1 MSFLDQADPQ
11 VAQIIRSERTR
22 QCDTLEMIASEN
34 HASPAVLE
42 AMGSVMT
49 DKYAEGYPG
58 RRYYCGNENM
68 DAAEQLAIDRAKELF
83 ACEHANVQPHSGTN
97 ANIACYIAALSPGD
111 KIMGMDLSH
120 GGHLSH
126 GLHINI
132 SGKLY
137 EIVSYGVEDET
148 ETLDMDHVRQIA
160 LKEQPKMIIAGAS
173 AYARTIDFEAFG
185 KIADE
190 VGALL
195 LSDIA
200 HIAGLVVAGLHPT
213 PVPHSALVT
222 TTTHKTLRG
231 PRGGVVLCRE
241 QWAKKINSAVF
252 PGIQGG
258 PIMQNIAA
266 KAVAFRE
273 CLQPEFTEYCKQI
286 IANAKALATAL
297 MQRGWRLVSG
307 GTDNHLMLVDLRS
320 RLPETTGRDAAVRLA
335 SAGIIANWNT
345 IPNDPR
351 PPLKA
356 SGIRLGTPALT
367 TRGMGATEMEAIA
380 GWIDQVLAAEDDSPV
395 ISEVRAQVSDLCK
408 AFPVPWALEEQV
420 DA

>member
-1 MSFLDQADPQ
+1 MSRIEDVDPQ
-11 VAQIIRSERTR
+11 VAGIIANERTR
-22 QCDTLEMIASEN
+22 QRNTIELIASEN

-68 DAAEQLAIDRAKELF
+68 DAVEQLAIDRAKELF
-83 ACEHANVQPHSGTN
+83 GCEHANVQPHSGTS
-97 ANIACYIAALSPGD
+97 ANIACYMAALNPGD
-111 KIMGMDLSH
+111 KIMGMALAH

-126 GLHINI
+126 GLSINF

-137 EIVSYGVEDET
+137 EVVSYGVEDDT
-148 ETLDMDHVRQIA
+148 ETLDMNHVRDAA
-160 LKEQPKMIIAGAS
+160 LKERPKMIIAGAS
-173 AYARTIDFEAFG
+173 AYSRTIDFEAFG

-190 VGALL
+190 VGAVL
-195 LSDIA
+195 LSDMA
-200 HIAGLVVAGLHPT
+200 HIAGLVAAGMHPS

-241 QWAKKINSAVF
+241 DWAKKINSAVF

-266 KAVAFRE
+266 KAVAFKQ
-273 CLQPEFTEYCKQI
+273 CMTDEFRKYAADVI
-286 IANAKALATAL
+286 VNAKALADAL
-297 MQRGWRLVSG
+297 AGLGWRIVSG

-320 RLPETTGRDAAVRLA
+320 RMPDTTGRDAAMRLA
-335 SAGIIANWNT
+335 TAGIIANWNT

-367 TRGMGATEMEAIA
+367 TRGMGVEQMKRVAA
-380 GWIDQVLAAEDDSPV
+380 WIDEVLRAEDDSPV
-395 ISEVRAQVSDLCK
+395 IARTRSAVGELCK
-408 AFPVPWALEEQV
+408 SFPVPW
-420 DA
+420 D

>member
-1 MSFLDQADPQ
+1 MSFLDAADPE
-11 VAQIIRSERTR
+11 VGRIIKTERDR
-22 QCDTLEMIASEN
+22 QGNTLEMIASEN

-42 AMGSVMT
+42 AMGSVLT

-68 DAAEQLAIDRAKELF
+68 DAVEQLAIDRAKELF

-97 ANIACYIAALSPGD
+97 ANIACYMAALDPGD
-111 KIMGMDLSH
+111 KVMGMHLAH

-137 EIVSYGVEDET
+137 EIVNYGVEDDS
-148 ETLDMDHVRQIA
+148 ETLDMDHVRDIA
-160 LKEQPKMIIAGAS
+160 LAEKPKMIIAGAS
-173 AYARTIDFEAFG
+173 AYSRIIDFEAFG
-185 KIADE
+185 RIADE
-190 VGALL
+190 VGAVL

-200 HIAGLVVAGLHPT
+200 HIAGLVVAGMHPT
-213 PVPHSALVT
+213 PVPYGALVT

-241 QWAKKINSAVF
+241 DWAKKINSAVF

-266 KAVAFRE
+266 KAVAFAE
-273 CLQPEFTEYCKQI
+273 CLKPAFKEYCKAVI
-286 IANAKALATAL
+286 FNAKALAAAL
-297 MQRGWRLVSG
+297 SELGWRLVSG
-307 GTDNHLMLVDLRS
+307 GTDNHLMLIDLRS
-320 RLPETTGRDAAVRLA
+320 RMPETTGKQAAIRLG

-351 PPLKA
+351 PPMKA
-356 SGIRLGTPALT
+356 SGVRLGTPALT
-367 TRGMGATEMEAIA
+367 TRGMGQTQMRQIA
-380 GWIDQVLAAEDDSPV
+380 KWIDQILVADDDSPA
-395 ISEVRAQVSDLCK
+395 IAEVRQAVKDMC
-408 AFPVPWALEEQV
+408 
-420 DA
+420 D

>member
-1 MSFLDQADPQ
+1 MSFLDAADPE
-11 VAQIIRSERTR
+11 VGRIIKTERDR
-22 QCDTLEMIASEN
+22 QGNTLEMIASEN

-42 AMGSVMT
+42 AMGSVLT

-68 DAAEQLAIDRAKELF
+68 DAVEQLAIDRAKELF

-97 ANIACYIAALSPGD
+97 ANIACYMAALDPGD
-111 KIMGMDLSH
+111 KVMGMHLAH

-137 EIVSYGVEDET
+137 EIVNYGVEDDS
-148 ETLDMDHVRQIA
+148 ETLDMDHVRDIA
-160 LKEQPKMIIAGAS
+160 LAEKPKMIIAGAS
-173 AYARTIDFEAFG
+173 AYSRIIDFEAFG
-185 KIADE
+185 RIADE
-190 VGALL
+190 VGAVL

-200 HIAGLVVAGLHPT
+200 HIAGLVVAGMHPT
-213 PVPHSALVT
+213 PVPYGALVT

-241 QWAKKINSAVF
+241 DWAKKINSAVF

-266 KAVAFRE
+266 KAVAFAE
-273 CLQPEFTEYCKQI
+273 CLKPAFKEYCKAVI
-286 IANAKALATAL
+286 FNAKALAAAL
-297 MQRGWRLVSG
+297 SELGWRLVSG
-307 GTDNHLMLVDLRS
+307 GTDNHLMLIDLRS
-320 RLPETTGRDAAVRLA
+320 RMPETTGKQAAIRLG

-351 PPLKA
+351 PPMKA
-356 SGIRLGTPALT
+356 SGVRLGTPALT
-367 TRGMGATEMEAIA
+367 TRGMGQTQMRQIA
-380 GWIDQVLAAEDDSPV
+380 KWIDQILVADDDSPA
-395 ISEVRAQVSDLCK
+395 IAEVRQAVKDMCDE
-408 AFPVPWALEEQV
+408 FPVPWAQMK